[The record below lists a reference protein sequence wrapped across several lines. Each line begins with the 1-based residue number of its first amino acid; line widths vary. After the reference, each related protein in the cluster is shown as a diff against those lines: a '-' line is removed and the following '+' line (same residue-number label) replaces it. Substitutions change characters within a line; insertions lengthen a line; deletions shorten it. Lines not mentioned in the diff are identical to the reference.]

1 MSLSGPGLH
10 VLFAGALP
18 DARNRRG
25 PVELYD
31 SAGFFTATG
40 DHIDETPAR
49 IARRQN
55 ALDAIHRD
63 YVQDD

>member
-1 MSLSGPGLH
+1 
-10 VLFAGALP
+10 
-18 DARNRRG
+18 
-25 PVELYD
+25 VELYD

-40 DHIDETPAR
+40 DHTDETPAR